1 VNDRGLRLRLWLEC
15 KMGWFMEKREREK
28 ERAICVMREGA
39 REVLARYFILW
50 ILYFHGVSILKCR

>member
-1 VNDRGLRLRLWLEC
+1 
-15 KMGWFMEKREREK
+15 
-28 ERAICVMREGA
+28 VMREGA